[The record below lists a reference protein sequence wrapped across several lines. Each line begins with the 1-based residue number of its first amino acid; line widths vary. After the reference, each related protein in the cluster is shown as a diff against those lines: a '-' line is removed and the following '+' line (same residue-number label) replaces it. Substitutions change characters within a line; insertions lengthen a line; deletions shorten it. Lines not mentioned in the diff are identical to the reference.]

1 MTTTA
6 APSYDWRALHA
17 DLERGHFIGTYGA
30 DNAAYH
36 GLAGIRAGVDMSRFH
51 SKRSPDEFYVEPLQR
66 VIENPITQQQWQ
78 GITSIDPLGMFAT
91 RPTMSATTAC
101 MTIPELQVKTSAL
114 EADGRIV
121 NADLTINCTKCAIDL
136 AWNLPGLAHRLHMD
150 ETRMRQALASSTQN
164 TELLDTSRNAYL
176 PPVGGVTVYFFG
188 DIAKLQEKT
197 TEVAV
202 RVHDECSG
210 SDVFGTDICT
220 CRPYLIFA
228 LQGAVQCAQRGGV
241 GLIIYFRKEGRSL
254 GEVTKF
260 RVYNARKR
268 QQGGDTAANYFKQTE
283 GIAGIRDARFQVST
297 HTRTLHS
304 ASGSSCRCAAT
315 LCSVS
320 LACSAA
326 HWPCVLFVCL
336 VGDDAGRAAVAGH
349 PPHRLAAVDVVRKV
363 RRHHRR
369 RHRGHAAGVAA

>member
-1 MTTTA
+1 MGYT
-6 APSYDWRALHA
+6 WRDVHS

-30 DNAAYH
+30 HNAAYH
-36 GLAGIRAGVDMSRFH
+36 GLAGIRAGVDMSKFH
-51 SKRSPDEFYVEPLQR
+51 SKRSPDEFYVEPLQQL
-66 VIENPITQQQWQ
+66 IESPVTQQCWE
-78 GITSIDPLGMFAT
+78 GIATLDPLGMFAT
-91 RPTMSATTAC
+91 RPTMSATTAT
-101 MTIPELQVKTSAL
+101 MTIPELQQKNQL
-114 EADGRIV
+114 EADGAIV
-121 NADLTINCTKCAIDL
+121 NPDLTINCVKCAIDL
-136 AWNLPGLAHRLHMD
+136 VWNLPLLAAKLQMD
-150 ETRMRQALASSTQN
+150 EGQVRAALANSTQN
-164 TELLDTSRNAYL
+164 EHVLDTSRRAYL
-176 PPVGGVTVYFFG
+176 PPVGGITVYFFG

-241 GLIIYFRKEGRSL
+241 GMIIYFRKEGRSL

-297 HTRTLHS
+297 RYTPPKSRL
-304 ASGSSCRCAAT
+304 
-315 LCSVS
+315 VS
-320 LACSAA
+320 LALLPLTGPLSLRLSRCALS
-326 HWPCVLFVCL
+326 
-336 VGDDAGRAAVAGH
+336 GDDAGCAAVAGCAA
-349 PPHRLAAVDVVRKV
+349 HRLAAVHELRQV
-363 RRHHRR
+363 RRHHRCG
-369 RHRGHAAGVAA
+369 HRSHAARISARLLCAASSRGGDHS

>member
-1 MTTTA
+1 MSTA
-6 APSYDWRALHA
+6 REASPSPTHHASFPFSHSYDWRALHS

-36 GLAGIRAGVDMSRFH
+36 GLAGIRAGIDMSAFH
-51 SKRSPDEFYVEPLQR
+51 SRRSPDEFLVEPLQQL
-66 VIENPITQQQWQ
+66 IDNPVTQERWASIIT
-78 GITSIDPLGMFAT
+78 IDPLGMFAT
-91 RPTMSATTAC
+91 RPTMSATEAC
-101 MTIPELQVKTSAL
+101 MVIPELQAKNQL

-121 NADLTINCTKCAIDL
+121 KSDLSINCTKCAIDL
-136 AWNLPGLAHRLHMD
+136 VWNLPRLAERLSMD
-150 ETRMRQALASSTQN
+150 EQQMRAALASSTQN
-164 TELLDTSRNAYL
+164 PQLLDGSRNAYL
-176 PPVGGVTVYFFG
+176 PPVGGITVYFFG
-188 DIAKLQEKT
+188 DISKLQDRT

-228 LQGAVQCAQRGGV
+228 LQAAVQCAQRGGV

-283 GIAGIRDARFQVST
+283 GIAGIRDARFQVNAHSAHST
-297 HTRTLHS
+297 HS
-304 ASGSSCRCAAT
+304 CSSLPHLARIS
-315 LCSVS
+315 CSS
-320 LACSAA
+320 L
-326 HWPCVLFVCL
+326 PLCL
-336 VGDDAGRAAVAGH
+336 VCAS
-349 PPHRLAAVDVVRKV
+349 
-363 RRHHRR
+363 RR
-369 RHRGHAAGVAA
+369 